1 MNPEPTRSIPAS
13 GVSLAPL
20 EAVDILNELSSRP
33 RRATRIEAEHRAFTM
48 LSAEMA
54 TNPRN
59 MLQKLVELAVDVCD
73 AHTAGISLLDGDVFR
88 WEAVAGV
95 LAGARGDTMPRE
107 HSPCGVCLARNATQL
122 MRLPDRRFPS
132 LPAEPRFV
140 EAMLIPFHS
149 HDVPIGTVW
158 LVSHTDDRQFDREDE
173 RFVLQ
178 LSKFAS
184 SGWQML
190 RASEQL
196 AQVNRRKDE
205 FLAMLGHEL
214 RNPLGA
220 IFTATALVGMRVG
233 EDAIAR
239 AGVDMITRQSRHLL
253 RLADD
258 LLDMTRI
265 ENGKLRLNR
274 RPIDARAIVIDSV
287 AALRAQIDQ
296 RHHALTMELGEE
308 PIVID
313 ADPTRLAQVVSNL
326 VDNAAKYTPENGQIA
341 VSLAKDGGQVVV
353 SVRDSGVGIPP
364 DRAVQIFEPF
374 SQLTGESVRSG
385 GGIGLGLALVKSL
398 TEMHGG
404 TVSVAGNG
412 ADAGSCFSIRLPII
426 AAKLSG
432 DGKEEVFLRP
442 RQDRRTAARYPTN

>member
-1 MNPEPTRSIPAS
+1 MNPEPARSISPS
-13 GVSLAPL
+13 GVSLAQL
-20 EAVDILNELSSRP
+20 ESVDILNELSSRP
-33 RRATRIEAEHRAFTM
+33 RRDTRLEEEHRAFTL

-54 TNPRN
+54 ANPRN
-59 MLQKLVELAVDVCD
+59 MLQKVAELAVDVCD

-95 LAGARGDTMPRE
+95 LASARGRTMPRE
-107 HSPCGVCLARNATQL
+107 HSPCGVCLARDATQL
-122 MRLPDRRFPS
+122 MHLPDRCFPA

-140 EAMLIPFHS
+140 ETLLIPFHS
-149 HDVPIGTVW
+149 KGVPIGTVW
-158 LVSHTDDRQFDREDE
+158 LVSHTEDRQFDREDE

-196 AQVNRRKDE
+196 TQLNRRKDE

-233 EDAIAR
+233 EDPIAT

-265 ENGKLRLNR
+265 ESGKLQLDR

-287 AALRAQIDQ
+287 AALRSRIEQ
-296 RHHALTMELGEE
+296 RHHALKMDLGEE

-341 VSLAKDGGQVVV
+341 VSLAREGGQVVV
-353 SVRDSGVGIPP
+353 TVRDNGVGIPRRSRAA
-364 DRAVQIFEPF
+364 DLRAV
-374 SQLTGESVRSG
+374 
-385 GGIGLGLALVKSL
+385 LAV
-398 TEMHGG
+398 EW
-404 TVSVAGNG
+404 
-412 ADAGSCFSIRLPII
+412 
-426 AAKLSG
+426 
-432 DGKEEVFLRP
+432 
-442 RQDRRTAARYPTN
+442 